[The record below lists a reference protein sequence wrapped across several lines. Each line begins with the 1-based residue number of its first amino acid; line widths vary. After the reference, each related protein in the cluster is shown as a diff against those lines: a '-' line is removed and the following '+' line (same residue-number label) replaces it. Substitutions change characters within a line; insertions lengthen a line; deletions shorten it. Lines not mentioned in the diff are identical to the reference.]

1 MAASGGGAGA
11 AGGNLHSICKQSF
24 ILFKADKTN

>member
-1 MAASGGGAGA
+1 MAASGGGSA